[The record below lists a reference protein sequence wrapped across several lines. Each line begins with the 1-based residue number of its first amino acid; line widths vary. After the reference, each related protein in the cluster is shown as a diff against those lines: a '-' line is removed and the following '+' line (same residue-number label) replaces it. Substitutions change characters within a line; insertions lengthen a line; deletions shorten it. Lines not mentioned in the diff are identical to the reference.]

1 MANPTRAKL
10 IFKLIAAVTAR
21 TTVLGALLFFSAGTL
36 AWWRGWVFLAVMFA
50 ATATMMLGVNQDL
63 VAERLKGPFQRGSR
77 SDKILAVALIPA
89 MAGQFVF
96 IGLDVSRLHLLGKP
110 NVMVSSLGLAL
121 CIAGF
126 WIMHV
131 GMRENAF
138 ATTVVRYQEERGQVV
153 VDTGPYHVVRH
164 PMYSGAVLL
173 FVGMPLWLQSSAGA
187 LLAIVLIG
195 LFVLRIIIEEGLLRR
210 ELPGYAAY
218 AERVRYR
225 LIPFLW

>member
-1 MANPTRAKL
+1 ML
-10 IFKLIAAVTAR
+10 
-21 TTVLGALLFFSAGTL
+21 
-36 AWWRGWVFLAVMFA
+36 A
-50 ATATMMLGVNQDL
+50 ATAAVMLGVNQNL
-63 VAERLKGPFQRGSR
+63 VAERLKGPFQKRWSR
-77 SDKILAVALIPA
+77 ADKILAVALMPA

-110 NVMVSSLGLAL
+110 NVIVSSLGLAL
-121 CIAGF
+121 YVAGF
-126 WIMHV
+126 WIIHV
-131 GMRENAF
+131 AMRENAF
-138 ATTVVRYQEERGQVV
+138 ATAVVRYQEERGQVV

-195 LFVLRIIIEEGLLRR
+195 LFVLRIVIEEGLFRR